1 MTPGWHYLGVGDEG
15 GTAGSETHLVVDFSA
30 LEVIGEQE
38 KVLQDT
44 RDVFD
49 RTTAFFLLDK
59 QQVGGV

>member
-1 MTPGWHYLGVGDEG
+1 MLFCKRFTYAVYIYTLLAIFP
-15 GTAGSETHLVVDFSA
+15 A

-49 RTTAFFLLDK
+49 KTVRFFVVED
-59 QQVGGV
+59 QSEVNI